1 MRRLQTLLLHME
13 ECRWG
18 QLFAEDKTLAKWR
31 GRRAIAAGPTTCSGA
46 SSKPDDEQTDEQ
58 SRPAASVGDFAKL
71 SGALPNASHEVG
83 GDPFGGGGGNG
94 SKHSSTSVFAQ
105 LRKTP

>member
-46 SSKPDDEQTDEQ
+46 SSKPDDEQTDAQ
-58 SRPAASVGDFAKL
+58 SRPAASGGDFAKL
-71 SGALPNASHEVG
+71 SGARPHAIHEVG
-83 GDPFGGGGGNG
+83 GHLDAGGGGKGAKPRLN
-94 SKHSSTSVFAQ
+94 
-105 LRKTP
+105 